1 MEKEITP
8 SESLSLITNVILE
21 AKTRFRDNGFSFIFL
36 GLCMFVSGIGQFILL
51 EMEYYSVNY
60 FPYFIMPVAGV
71 ITFFYYKKKR
81 RAAKSKNIF
90 AALFSVLGIVLG
102 INLTVSGFFFWSRF
116 GMALIPYML
125 ILFSVWPVLS
135 GVLLRSRMILLSGIL
150 INIIAYCS
158 FFIGR
163 EYHPLIL
170 SLVAL
175 LGIVLPGIIFNH
187 SGKEKES

>member
-81 RAAKSKNIF
+81 RVAKSKNIF

-158 FFIGR
+158 FFIDR

-187 SGKEKES
+187 SEKEKES